1 MRKLLGKSIYIALLP
16 FRLIGWVFEKVDN
29 GSSKV
34 SKKISNFFSEEPEDT
49 TLPDAF
55 VKTVQNPAGIF
66 EHINALRKHL
76 FRALGAVILATAF
89 SFTFAQPILDLLA
102 KPAGGL
108 GVLIAIDVTEP
119 LSVLMKISLLAGFS
133 IALPYIIFE
142 IYLFVA
148 PGLTRQSRIS
158 GLLSIPVVVL
168 FFLGGMAFAYFVM
181 LPTAIPFLTS
191 ILGIKTELRP
201 STYFSFATNVMFFL
215 GLAFEFPILIYI
227 LASLGFITPQKLKE
241 QWRLAIVV
249 IAVVAALITPTVDP
263 VNMGLIMA
271 PLFVLYILSIGLASI
286 AVRKRTKREFE
297 SETSP
302 SS

>member
-1 MRKLLGKSIYIALLP
+1 MRKLIGLIFKIAFWP
-16 FRLIGWVFEKVDN
+16 FQLIGNIFESIDN
-29 GSSKV
+29 FTSKYTNRI
-34 SKKISNFFSEEPEDT
+34 KKFFTDEPEDT

-55 VKTVQNPAGIF
+55 VKTVQNPTGIF

-76 FRALGAVILATAF
+76 FRALGALVLTTAF
-89 SFTFAQPILDLLA
+89 SFTFAQMLLDLLA

-119 LSVLMKISLLAGFS
+119 LSVLMKISLLAGFTL
-133 IALPYIIFE
+133 ALPYIIFE
-142 IYLFVA
+142 LFLFAA
-148 PGLTRQSRIS
+148 PGLTRSSRIS

-191 ILGIKTELRP
+191 ILGIKTQLRP

-227 LASLGFITPQKLKE
+227 LASLGFISPKNLRD
-241 QWRLAIVV
+241 QWRLAIVI
-249 IAVVAALITPTVDP
+249 IAIVAAIITPTVDP

-286 AVRKRTKREFE
+286 AVRRRTKREFE
-297 SETSP
+297 AETSLP
-302 SS
+302 T

>member
-1 MRKLLGKSIYIALLP
+1 MRKFFSTINNIVLFP
-16 FRLIGWVFEKVDN
+16 FRLIGRMFKAIGN
-29 GSSKV
+29 GFSKLARR
-34 SKKISNFFSEEPEDT
+34 ITNFFSEEPEDT

-55 VKTVQNPAGIF
+55 VKTVQNPSGIF

-76 FRALGAVILATAF
+76 FRALGGLILATAF
-89 SFTFAQPILDLLA
+89 SFTFAQTILDLIA

-119 LSVLMKISLLAGFS
+119 LSVLMRISLLAGFS

-142 IYLFVA
+142 LYLFVA
-148 PGLTRQSRIS
+148 PGLTRQSRIN

-191 ILGIKTELRP
+191 ILGIKTQLRP
-201 STYFSFATNVMFFL
+201 STYFNFATNVMFFL

-227 LASLGFITPQKLKE
+227 LASLGFITPTKLKE
-241 QWRLAIVV
+241 QWRLAIVI

-271 PLFVLYILSIGLASI
+271 PLFILYLLSIGLASI
-286 AVRKRTKREFE
+286 AVKRRSRRELE
-297 SETSP
+297 TETSP
-302 SS
+302 TT

>member
-1 MRKLLGKSIYIALLP
+1 MRKFFRTIFNIVLFP
-16 FRLIGWVFEKVDN
+16 FRLIGRMFKAIGN
-29 GSSKV
+29 GFSKLAR
-34 SKKISNFFSEEPEDT
+34 KIKGFFSEEPEDT

-55 VKTVQNPAGIF
+55 AKTVQNPTGIL
-66 EHINALRKHL
+66 EHINALRIHL
-76 FRALGAVILATAF
+76 FRALGGMILATALA
-89 SFTFAQPILDLLA
+89 FTFAQTILDLIA

-119 LSVLMKISLLAGFS
+119 LSVLMRISLLAGFS

-142 IYLFVA
+142 LYLFVA
-148 PGLTRQSRIS
+148 PGLTRQSRIN

-191 ILGIKTELRP
+191 ILGIKTQLRP
-201 STYFSFATNVMFFL
+201 STYFNFATNVMFFL

-227 LASLGFITPQKLKE
+227 LASLGFITPTKLKE
-241 QWRLAIVV
+241 QWRLAIVI

-271 PLFVLYILSIGLASI
+271 PLFVLYLLSIGLASI
-286 AVRKRTKREFE
+286 AVRRRTKRELE
-297 SETSP
+297 TETSP
-302 SS
+302 S